1 MQIVLNMFITSR
13 LAGGFLALVLALS
26 TMANAQEIFRWVD
39 KDGKVHYGDILP
51 PPAEVKNVQ
60 TKKLSERVIE
70 QQAVPYDVL
79 TAMKNNPVTL
89 YANNCGEACTDA
101 RALLAKR
108 GIPFADKN
116 PASDP
121 EAAAA
126 LKALVGA
133 LQVPTIAIGASNL
146 QGFEQGSWNA
156 ALTAAGYPSFN
167 PNLRQGAAKAV
178 PKVAPPLSPP
188 VTAQ

>member
-60 TKKLSERVIE
+60 TKKLSERVIQ

>member
-13 LAGGFLALVLALS
+13 LAGGFFALVLALS

-70 QQAVPYDVL
+70 QQAVPYGVL

-108 GIPFADKN
+108 GIPFADRN

-133 LQVPTIAIGASNL
+133 LQVPTITIGANNL

-167 PNLRQGAAKAV
+167 PNLRQGAVKAV